1 MRLVRFFF
9 LSGLLLATVSQ
20 PAVAGFGPAVSVQH
34 LLSDNDCEAVP
45 ELLGDWTADG
55 DLSGD
60 WALQTLGDR
69 NYRLIEQRGQSDA
82 TNKHAFD
89 LCVAHLGGYLFFD
102 ATFQE
107 VLPDGKKTV
116 LGEDD
121 FWIPLHLIGKLEI
134 EDNAL
139 HFRLL
144 DDGWLQDAMNSGRI
158 RLTCSQDDEGMYIL
172 TAPSKELKQFAAR
185 FASDPKAFSFAEDFA
200 RAPRE
205 ETDQLQSHE
214 SSRMA
219 EQSGG
224 VPSEV
229 SERANT
235 VLEIRRRE
243 DFHGRGRRLK
253 LES

>member
-1 MRLVRFFF
+1 MRLARLFF
-9 LSGLLLATVSQ
+9 LSGLLLATVSV
-20 PAVAGFGPAVSVQH
+20 PAAAGFGPAVSVQH

-45 ELLGDWTADG
+45 ELLGNWTAGG

-60 WALQTLGDR
+60 WTLQTLGDR
-69 NYRLIEQRGQSDA
+69 NYRLIEQHGQSDA
-82 TNKHAFD
+82 SNKHAFE

-102 ATFQE
+102 ATFQV
-107 VLPDGKKTV
+107 VLPDGKKTL

-144 DDGWLQDAMNSGRI
+144 DDDWLQDTMTSGRVH
-158 RLTCSQDDEGMYIL
+158 LTCSEDDEGMYIL

-205 ETDQLQSHE
+205 ETDQRQSHK
-214 SSRMA
+214 SSKMA
-219 EQSGG
+219 EQTGG
-224 VPSEV
+224 VPGEV
-229 SERANT
+229 SERADT
-235 VLEIRRRE
+235 EVEIRRKE
-243 DFHGRGRRLK
+243 NFHGCG
-253 LES
+253 